1 MVKKLFILF
10 LCAVLSCVHV
20 CADDSGIET
29 NATVSETKISEPRVY
44 TLSLEEAIKLAK
56 TDNPELN
63 VCDIKMESSEV
74 SLDAA
79 RDNKRDSKE
88 VLVNVTTGLSIAY
101 VKEGYYIKAN
111 ESAIRLGELEKKQV
125 ESKIAYNVTQKYFNY
140 KLKERLIEIAD
151 KAYNLAV
158 ENKETV
164 NKMYQLGM
172 VTELEVRNA
181 DVMVTQSKIAKENH
195 IRDLEILKEDLK
207 IALQLDGTDC
217 SFVLTDDIDYE
228 DYAPDLEKD
237 LEKAMQ
243 NRYDVNALRE
253 AAGLSKLYY
262 DITKQ
267 YIADQTVAYN
277 NAKSDYMQKE
287 YNYTNGSKQIALS
300 IRNSYNAI
308 ISAKSNISVAEMNL
322 AIKKTEYEAA
332 KLKFEMGMITNT
344 ELTEKLNNLSQY
356 EVNLE
361 NAKLAYKLAVEN
373 YKYQISIG
381 L

>member
-29 NATVSETKISEPRVY
+29 NATVSETKISEPKVY